1 MSLKL
6 FEVLKS
12 LGLIDVSFFKVSIL
26 QHFMAVG
33 MCVRDKFY
41 KSCPL
46 LDDVLAQ
53 SIVVAVVRCCC
64 CCQSMILL

>member
-1 MSLKL
+1 MYL
-6 FEVLKS
+6 
-12 LGLIDVSFFKVSIL
+12 FFKVSIL